1 MTTLTTHQRE
11 LLQAVLDGKELVGVV
26 SGTAYDSQD
35 LLHAIARQPTS
46 LKIKTEDKNAEVKMN
61 TMKDILQAIIEGKQ
75 LLTAGGSPIDH
86 KTALNYLS
94 RGLTV
99 TIRPE
104 TVHRFVPVFKMPA
117 GSVYMSEAK
126 VDLESAKNPG
136 FNGKTS
142 YDKLAGVLHV
152 EIEPTTMTLVKVEMV
167 MP

>member
-26 SGTAYDSQD
+26 SGTPHNSQD

-46 LKIKTEDKNAEVKMN
+46 LKVKP
-61 TMKDILQAIIEGKQ
+61 D
-75 LLTAGGSPIDH
+75 
-86 KTALNYLS
+86 
-94 RGLTV
+94 
-99 TIRPE
+99 

-126 VDLESAKNPG
+126 VDLESAKNPD
-136 FNGKTS
+136 FNGKARFDT
-142 YDKLAGVLHV
+142 LAGVLHV

-167 MP
+167 KP